1 MIKDNQKFI
10 KLKDFWDNAL
20 YLSDDDKEEIKKNI
34 KGDDWKDFAP
44 SPKLFDV
51 FYKLDNSSLILDYGC
66 GSGWASIILAKLGA
80 EKIIGVDVSKSAIDA
95 LNFYKRVFNVE
106 DKIEGIIIDSS
117 WLKNE
122 KDNKYDGFVCSNVF
136 DVIPKEMM
144 LDILKE
150 IHRIL
155 SKDSIM
161 IIGLNYYL
169 DPIVAKEKGLNL
181 SSDNE
186 LYIDGVLR
194 LVNYSSKELEEIFS
208 EYFIIE
214 SLTYFSW
221 PGEAKETRRLFIL
234 RNK

>member
-1 MIKDNQKFI
+1 MVDKEKFI
-10 KLKDFWDNAL
+10 KLKDFWDKAL
-20 YLSDDDKEEIKKNI
+20 YLSESDKDEIKKNI
-34 KGDDWKDFAP
+34 KGDEFKDFAP
-44 SPKLFDV
+44 SPKLYDSV
-51 FYKLDNSSLILDYGC
+51 SMLSNQSLILDYGC
-66 GSGWASIILAKLGA
+66 GSGWASLILAKLGA
-80 EKIIGVDVSKSAIDA
+80 KKIVGVDVSGSAIDA
-95 LNFYKRVFNVE
+95 LNFYKSVFNV
-106 DKIEGIIIDSS
+106 DDIIEGIKIDSS

-122 KDNKYDGFVCSNVF
+122 EDNKYDGFVCSNVL

-155 SKDSIM
+155 SKDALM
-161 IIGLNYYL
+161 VIGLNYYL
-169 DPIVAKEKGLNL
+169 DPKVAQEKGLNL
-181 SSDNE
+181 VSGNE
-186 LYIDGVLR
+186 LYVDGVLR
-194 LVNYSSKELEEIFS
+194 LVNYSSEELEEIFS